1 MTEGAK
7 ETRTCQKCGTEYEYI
22 VGSSI
27 GDATLG
33 SAVLGSDPELCD
45 DCAEKREGQR

>member
-7 ETRTCQKCGTEYEYI
+7 ETRTCQECGTEYEYI

-27 GDATLG
+27 GLTEGPYQARVGLEGDAVGL
-33 SAVLGSDPELCD
+33 S
-45 DCAEKREGQR
+45 R